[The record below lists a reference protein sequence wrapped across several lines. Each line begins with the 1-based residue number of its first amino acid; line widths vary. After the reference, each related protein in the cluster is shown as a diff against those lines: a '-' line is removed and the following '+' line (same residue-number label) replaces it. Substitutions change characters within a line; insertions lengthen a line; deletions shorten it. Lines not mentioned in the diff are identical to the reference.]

1 MKMSYV
7 KIETHSSIHAM
18 SARNSQ
24 TWSAKP
30 MGRNFKTKI
39 IYFLKKYRNAAS
51 LKKTVKKKKVG
62 NNSICSLHYNCLNK
76 TD

>member
-18 SARNSQ
+18 SARSSQ

-39 IYFLKKYRNAAS
+39 IYLKKYRNAAS